1 MKTVLTTLGI
11 SLLVL
16 AGCAGQKQAET
27 DEDSA
32 LRMLEV

>member
-16 AGCAGQKQAET
+16 AGCAGQKQAEKQ
-27 DEDSA
+27 
-32 LRMLEV
+32 LYY